1 MSNNDESCLFCRII
15 RGEEAAYIVYNDQ
28 NALAFLD
35 RFPIVPGHT
44 LVVTREHY
52 KDFLSTPSEE
62 SARLAGATKTV
73 ANAVKSAMK
82 ADGIRL
88 FTNVGRSAGQVIFHV
103 HVHIL
108 PSWENEPAFVNFRKR
123 NEITHDEAIKI
134 SNAIKEE
141 IRKQV

>member
-1 MSNNDESCLFCRII
+1 MSINDESCLFCRII
-15 RGEEAAYIVYNDQ
+15 RGEEAAYVVYDDHD
-28 NALAFLD
+28 AVAFLD

-44 LVVTREHY
+44 LVVTKEHY
-52 KDFLSTPSEE
+52 RDFLLTPSEA

-82 ADGIRL
+82 ADGVRI

-108 PSWENEPAFVNFRKR
+108 PSWDSEPTFVNFRKR
-123 NEITHDEAIKI
+123 SEITRNEAIKI
-134 SNAIKEE
+134 SNAIREE
-141 IRKQV
+141 IRKQD